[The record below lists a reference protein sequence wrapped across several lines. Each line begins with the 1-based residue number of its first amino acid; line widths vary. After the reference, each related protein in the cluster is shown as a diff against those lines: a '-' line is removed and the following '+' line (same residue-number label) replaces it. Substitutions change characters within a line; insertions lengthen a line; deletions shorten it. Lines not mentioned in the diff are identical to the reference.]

1 MLDYI
6 LDMWHQL
13 NVCYR
18 ARLEF
23 LASLV
28 CSQELLTARGLYG
41 RLESESADLGDFWA
55 ATEEIYKLIGV
66 KERKFGNFTDEATYT
81 QLEQSQELVKL
92 RNEIIKQ
99 IEQFRKKQKK
109 TKDVESLQIM
119 WKGIN
124 YADVCKIEKDQ
135 LEAKY
140 TEDVRREMLE
150 KIKRRQ
156 QAQSRVGAGVI
167 TTM

>member
-1 MLDYI
+1 M
-6 LDMWHQL
+6 
-13 NVCYR
+13 
-18 ARLEF
+18 
-23 LASLV
+23 
-28 CSQELLTARGLYG
+28 
-41 RLESESADLGDFWA
+41 
-55 ATEEIYKLIGV
+55 
-66 KERKFGNFTDEATYT
+66 
-81 QLEQSQELVKL
+81 KL

-156 QAQSRVGAGVI
+156 QAQSRVGVGCGVI
-167 TTM
+167 TTAAEV